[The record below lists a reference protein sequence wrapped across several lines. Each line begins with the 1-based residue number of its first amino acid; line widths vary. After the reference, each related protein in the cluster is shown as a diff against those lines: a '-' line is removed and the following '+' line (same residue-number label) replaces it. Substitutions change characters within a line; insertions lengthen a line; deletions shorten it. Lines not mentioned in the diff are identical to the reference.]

1 MSDSYKA
8 IVRVGDQITGTCNAH
23 NHPINVTGVWT
34 QGSGISDTEGKAM
47 IRVSDIGEASC
58 GHTFFGVS
66 GSSVFF
72 SEDKAI
78 MRVGDPVN
86 IQGGNGICV
95 SGSEVSFTE

>member
-34 QGSGISDTEGKAM
+34 QGSGISDAEGKAM

-72 SEDKAI
+72 CSCSSCL
-78 MRVGDPVN
+78 RRCFLLW
-86 IQGGNGICV
+86 QY
-95 SGSEVSFTE
+95 